1 MKAEKLYNQSSM
13 FKVHFRTALGYVR
26 RSPFQAMA
34 AIFVLSLTFFVA
46 TVVSILGY
54 SSSKLIN
61 YFETRPQVIAFLK
74 DSASDTDVANL
85 QHKLEDDSRI
95 KNINYVSKEEA
106 LSIYK
111 KATSD
116 NPLLGELVSPSIFP
130 ASLEFS
136 VKDLNFAQDVIDEVK
151 TEPIVDSVGFTAALG
166 GESSLKDV
174 VSRLQRISNYVR
186 IGGAVFVGLLAI
198 SSFVVLLIIISMRM
212 ATRKEEIEILNLIG
226 ATKAFIRSPI
236 MIEALVYAMI
246 GVVLGWII
254 AFIGVLYLAPSAVTY
269 FGEIPVLPRDTLGLF
284 ELFGIILGVEII
296 SGVILAL
303 GGSVLAVSRV
313 KRMK

>member
-1 MKAEKLYNQSSM
+1 M
-13 FKVHFRTALGYVR
+13 FNVHLKTALGYIR
-26 RSPFQAMA
+26 RSPFQALA
-34 AIFVLSLTFFVA
+34 AVFVLTLTFFVA
-46 TVVSILGY
+46 TLVSVLGY
-54 SSSKLIN
+54 SSSKLIT

-74 DSASDTDVANL
+74 DNTSETDIANL
-85 QHKLEDDSRI
+85 QHKLESDSRI
-95 KNINYVSKEEA
+95 KEVKYVSKEEA

-136 VKDLNFAQDVIDEVK
+136 VKDLSFAQNVIDEVK
-151 TEPIVDSVGFTAALG
+151 GDSIVDSVGFTAALG
-166 GESSLKDV
+166 GEASLKDV
-174 VSRLQRISNYVR
+174 VGRLQNISNYVK
-186 IGGAVFVGLLAI
+186 IGGAIFVGLLAAT
-198 SSFVVLLIIISMRM
+198 SFVVLLIIISMRM
-212 ATRKEEIEILNLIG
+212 TTRREEVEILNLIG

-236 MIEALVYAMI
+236 VIEALIYALW

-254 AFIGVLYLAPSAVTY
+254 AFIGILYLAPSAVTY

-284 ELFGIILGVEII
+284 ELFGIILGVEIV

-303 GGSVLAVSRV
+303 GGSMLAVSRV
-313 KRMK
+313 KNK